1 MDFSTILNHP
11 DVDDIVSKL
20 MGGNDPKS
28 VCEWLKLKYPD
39 KNQAHLRLSLKILKD
54 FSTSGYENF
63 YKQVEKDMLA
73 VKNGDKIEKQLATS
87 LLNNKTYQERLN
99 EAVDVKLDL
108 AKSFQALDILLR
120 SRIEQVFDKIQQ
132 NPEIV
137 NGKTDYVLIKY
148 FEQLLALLEKYDK
161 HVNNRPD
168 QVIQHNHAVM
178 YFDQITAITQECIRE
193 TLAEIDQ
200 EASML
205 FMDKMA
211 EKMASLKLPA
221 EMTNSRSSNP
231 RELLAEVKVL
241 QEDILQKKIEI

>member
-1 MDFSTILNHP
+1 MDFSTILSHP

-20 MGGNDPKS
+20 MSGNDAKS
-28 VCEWLKLKYPD
+28 VSDWLKLKYPE
-39 KNQAHLRLSLKILKD
+39 KHQSHLRLSAKLLKD

-73 VKNGDKIEKQLATS
+73 VRNGDKIDKQLAAS

-99 EAVDVKLDL
+99 EAVETKVELPR
-108 AKSFQALDILLR
+108 SFQALDVLLR

-132 NPEIV
+132 NPEVV

-148 FEQLLALLEKYDK
+148 VEQYLALLEKYDK

-178 YFDQITAITQECIRE
+178 YFDQLTAITQEAIRE
-193 TLAEIDQ
+193 TLAEMDQ
-200 EASML
+200 EAAML

-211 EKMASLKLPA
+211 EKMALLKLPA
-221 EMTNSRSSNP
+221 EMTNNHHSSP
-231 RELLAEVKVL
+231 QELLAEAKVL
-241 QEDILQKKIEI
+241 QENLLQKVEI